1 MTTNRV
7 VSSRIERRAPQR
19 HLLAAVC
26 LGALA
31 LAGCGSDDGRAPNG
45 DESSTTQP
53 TQPQAAKRPNIL
65 FIMADDLGYS
75 DLGAFG
81 SEIRTPNLDKL
92 VGDGRLL
99 TNHHTSTVCAVTRS
113 MIISGTDHHLVG
125 QGTMA
130 NTDANYIDENGK
142 PIPGYEGYLNDRALS
157 IAQLLKDG
165 GYHTYMAGKWHLGSG
180 LPNGTNQG
188 TAVGA
193 TAPGQTPVSWGFE
206 KSYALLGGG
215 GDHFGRNGPTAYVE
229 DDHYVTP
236 NTTNF
241 YSTDFYTST
250 ILRYIDSSTGKNAD
264 GKPFFAYLTYQAP
277 HSPLQAPAAYL
288 DRYKGVY
295 DAGYEPIRA
304 ARLAR
309 QKALGLIP
317 ADFTP
322 NPGRDET
329 LAVTPATPGW
339 GTAQASYVSAT
350 RSVAQGG
357 VDTRV
362 MNANKKWDSLSADEK
377 KAQARYMEIYAAMV
391 ENLDDNIGRLVQ
403 HLKDIGE
410 YDNTLIVFQSDN
422 GPEASY
428 YEFGGKYDQSYNLRN
443 ADPAVFPTLGTRDYK
458 GHANL
463 DYGQRWAE
471 VSATPFKLWKSF
483 PSEGGHSVPTIV
495 KLPGAVPATSAAAQP
510 KVTAFTHVVDLAPTF
525 LDLAGISAPST
536 PAAPLY
542 DSKGVDRNAGKVVY
556 DGRNVYPISG
566 VSLLP
571 TLLGKTEAT
580 GRTTFAEELYGRT
593 YVYSDNWKAVWIE
606 PPFGPAHG
614 EWTLYDIRA
623 DRGETNDLAVQRPDV
638 LADLKAKWNDYAAR
652 VGAVLPKVPGMIY

>member
-1 MTTNRV
+1 MTTRTAAPGTPA
-7 VSSRIERRAPQR
+7 SRFPRFRRSAAC
-19 HLLAAVC
+19 LA
-26 LGALA
+26 ALA
-31 LAGCGSDDGRAPNG
+31 LATLAAGCGSDNDGAAQTPVA
-45 DESSTTQP
+45 TTP
-53 TQPQAAKRPNIL
+53 PPAAQKKPNII

-81 SEIRTPNLDKL
+81 SEIRTPNLDAL
-92 VGDGRLL
+92 VKQGRILA
-99 TNHHTSTVCAVTRS
+99 NHHTAAVCAVTRS

-125 QGTMA
+125 EGTMA
-130 NTDANYIDENGK
+130 TSDVNYIDENGK
-142 PIPGYEGYLNDRALS
+142 PVPGYEGYLNDRALS

-180 LPNGTNQG
+180 LPNATNQG
-188 TAVGA
+188 AAVGA
-193 TAPGQTPVSWGFE
+193 SSPGQTPVSWGFE

-215 GDHFGRNGPTAYVE
+215 GDHYGRNGSTAYVE

-241 YSTDFYTST
+241 FSSDFYTST
-250 ILRYIDSSTGKNAD
+250 LIKYIDSSTGKNAD

-277 HSPLQAPAAYL
+277 HSPLQAPAAYI

-329 LAVTPATPGW
+329 VAVTPRTANW
-339 GTAQASYVSAT
+339 GTAQANYVTSTNSA
-350 RSVAQGG
+350 AQGG

-362 MNANKKWDSLSADEK
+362 MNANKKWDSLTADEK
-377 KAQARYMEIYAAMV
+377 RAQARYMEIYAAMV
-391 ENLDDNIGRLVQ
+391 ENLDDNVGRLVA

-410 YDNTLIVFQSDN
+410 YENTLIVFQSDN

-428 YEFGGKYDQSYNLRN
+428 YEFSGNYDQNYDAKNG
-443 ADPAVFPTLGTRDYK
+443 AAAVYPTLGTTAYT
-458 GHANL
+458 GSSNL

-471 VSATPFKLWKSF
+471 VSATPFRLWKSF
-483 PSEGGHSVPTIV
+483 PAEGGHSVPTIV
-495 KLPGAVPATSAAAQP
+495 KLPGAVPSAQSP
-510 KVTAFTHVVDLAPTF
+510 QLNAFTHVVDLAPTF
-525 LDLAGISAPST
+525 LELAGIAAPST

-542 DSKGVDRNAGKVVY
+542 DAKGVNRNAGKVVY
-556 DGRNVYPISG
+556 DGRNVYPITG
-566 VSLLP
+566 LSLVA
-571 TLLGKTEAT
+571 TLQGKAT
-580 GRTTFAEELYGRT
+580 APARTTFAEELYGRT
-593 YVYSDNWKAVWIE
+593 YVYSDNWKATWIE

-623 DRGETNDLAVQRPDV
+623 DRGETNDLAAQRPDV
-638 LADLKAKWNDYAAR
+638 LADLKAKWNDYAKA

>member
-1 MTTNRV
+1 MTRTTAA
-7 VSSRIERRAPQR
+7 SRSHRKTPARRA
-19 HLLAAVC
+19 LAGLCATAV
-26 LGALA
+26 ALMT
-31 LAGCGSDDGRAPNG
+31 GCGSDDTPTTSSNNAAP
-45 DESSTTQP
+45 TTVA
-53 TQPQAAKRPNIL
+53 TKKPNII

-81 SEIRTPNLDKL
+81 SEIRTPNLDAL
-92 VGDGRLL
+92 VKQGRIL
-99 TNHHTSTVCAVTRS
+99 TNHHTAAVCAVTRS

-130 NTDANYIDENGK
+130 TTDVNYVDENNAPK
-142 PIPGYEGYLNDRALS
+142 PGYEGYLNDRALS

-180 LPNGTNQG
+180 LPNATNQG
-188 TAVGA
+188 ANVG
-193 TAPGQTPVSWGFE
+193 TTSPGQTPVSWGFE

-215 GDHFGRNGPTAYVE
+215 GDHFGRNGSTAYVE

-241 YSTDFYTST
+241 FSSDFYTST
-250 ILRYIDSSTGKNAD
+250 IIKYIDSSTGKNAD

-277 HSPLQAPAAYL
+277 HSPLQAPAAYI

-317 ADFTP
+317 ANFTT

-329 LAVTPATPGW
+329 LAVTPKSANW
-339 GTAQASYVSAT
+339 GTASANYIT
-350 RSVAQGG
+350 STNSAAQGG

-362 MNANKKWDSLSADEK
+362 ANANKKWDSLTADEK
-377 KAQARYMEIYAAMV
+377 RAQARYMEIFAAMV
-391 ENLDDNIGRLVQ
+391 ENLDDNVGRVVQ

-428 YEFGGKYDQSYNLRN
+428 YEFSGNYDQSYDAKN
-443 ADPAVFPTLGTRDYK
+443 ADPAVYPTLGTTAYK
-458 GHANL
+458 GSSNL

-471 VSATPFKLWKSF
+471 VSATPFRLWKAF
-483 PSEGGHSVPTIV
+483 PAEGGHSVPTIV
-495 KLPGAVPATSAAAQP
+495 KLPGAAPAQQAAQLN
-510 KVTAFTHVVDLAPTF
+510 AFTHVVDLAPTF
-525 LDLAGISAPST
+525 LDIAGIAAPST

-542 DSKGVDRNAGKVVY
+542 DSKGVNRNAGKVVY

-566 VSLLP
+566 LSLLP
-571 TLLGKTEAT
+571 TLQGKAT
-580 GRTTFAEELYGRT
+580 GPARTTFAEELYGRT
-593 YVYSDNWKAVWIE
+593 YVYADNWKATWIE
-606 PPFGPAHG
+606 PPFGPANG
-614 EWTLYDIRA
+614 EWQLFDIRA
-623 DRGETNDLAVQRPDV
+623 DRGETSDLAVQRPDV
-638 LADLKAKWNDYAAR
+638 VADLKAKWNDYAKA

>member
-1 MTTNRV
+1 MTRTTA
-7 VSSRIERRAPQR
+7 SSRRQTGF
-19 HLLAAVC
+19 HT
-26 LGALA
+26 ALA
-31 LAGCGSDDGRAPNG
+31 IGVLALMAGCGSDGDNRDATTAGAAPTP
-45 DESSTTQP
+45 TT
-53 TQPQAAKRPNIL
+53 TQPQAVKRPNIL

-81 SEIRTPNLDKL
+81 SEIRTPNLDAL
-92 VGDGRLL
+92 VRDGRILA
-99 TNHHTSTVCAVTRS
+99 NHHTAAVCAVTRS
-113 MIISGTDHHLVG
+113 MITSGTDHHLVG

-130 NTDANYIDENGK
+130 KSDPNYQDETGK
-142 PIPGYEGYLNDRALS
+142 ARPGYEGYLNDRALS

-188 TAVGA
+188 AAVG
-193 TAPGQTPVSWGFE
+193 TSAPGQTPVSWGFE

-215 GDHFGRNGPTAYVE
+215 GDHFGRNGSTAYVE

-236 NTTNF
+236 NQTNF
-241 YSTDFYTST
+241 YSTDFYTSKL
-250 ILRYIDSSTGKNAD
+250 IQYIDSNTGKYAD

-277 HSPLQAPAAYL
+277 HSPLQAPAAYI

-304 ARLAR
+304 ARLTR

-322 NPGRDET
+322 NPGRDEA
-329 LAVTPATPGW
+329 LAVTPATANW
-339 GTAQASYVSAT
+339 GKPEAVYVSAT
-350 RSVAQGG
+350 RTAAQGG

-362 MNANKKWDSLSADEK
+362 MNANKKWDSLSADQK

-391 ENLDDNIGRLVQ
+391 ENLDDNIGRLVR

-410 YDNTLIVFQSDN
+410 YENTVIVFQSDN

-428 YEFGGKYDQSYNLRN
+428 YEFSGNYDQDYDAKN
-443 ADPAVFPTLGTRDYK
+443 AAPAVFPTLGTPAYK
-458 GHANL
+458 SAATL

-483 PSEGGHSVPTIV
+483 PAEGGHSVPTIV
-495 KLPGAVPATSAAAQP
+495 KLPGAAPAQP
-510 KVTAFTHVVDLAPTF
+510 QGKLNALTHVVDLAPTF
-525 LDLAGISAPST
+525 LDLAGIAAPST

-542 DSKGVDRNAGKVVY
+542 DNKGVDRNAGKVVY
-556 DGRNVYPISG
+556 DGRNVYPITG
-566 VSLLP
+566 LSLLP
-571 TLLGKTEAT
+571 ALQGKTSGPA
-580 GRTTFAEELYGRT
+580 RTTFAEELYGRT
-593 YVYSDNWKAVWIE
+593 YIYSDNWKAMWIE
-606 PPFGPAHG
+606 PPFGPADG
-614 EWTLYDIRA
+614 EWTLFDIRA
-623 DRGETNDLAVQRPDV
+623 DRGETQNLATQRPDV
-638 LADLKAKWNDYAAR
+638 LADLKAKWNDYAQR

>member
-1 MTTNRV
+1 MTGTTAASG
-7 VSSRIERRAPQR
+7 SSRYTPARRA
-19 HLLAAVC
+19 LAGLCATAI
-26 LGALA
+26 ALMS
-31 LAGCGSDDGRAPNG
+31 GCGSDDKPTTTADNPAP
-45 DESSTTQP
+45 TTVA
-53 TQPQAAKRPNIL
+53 TKKPNIV

-81 SEIRTPNLDKL
+81 SEIRTPNLDAL
-92 VGDGRLL
+92 ARQGRILA
-99 TNHHTSTVCAVTRS
+99 NHHTAAVCAVTRS

-130 NTDANYIDENGK
+130 AADVNYVDENGAPK
-142 PIPGYEGYLNDRALS
+142 PGYEGYLNDRALS
-157 IAQLLKDG
+157 IAQLLRDG

-180 LPNGTNQG
+180 LPNATNQG
-188 TAVGA
+188 ANVGA
-193 TAPGQTPVSWGFE
+193 ASPGQTPVSWGFE
-206 KSYALLGGG
+206 KSYALLAGG
-215 GDHFGRNGPTAYVE
+215 GDHFGRNGSTAYVE

-241 YSTDFYTST
+241 FSSDFYTST
-250 ILRYIDSSTGKNAD
+250 ILKYIDSSTGKNAD

-277 HSPLQAPAAYL
+277 HSPLQAPAAYI

-322 NPGRDET
+322 NAGRDET
-329 LAVTPATPGW
+329 LAVTPKSANW
-339 GTAQASYVSAT
+339 GTASANYISST
-350 RSVAQGG
+350 NSAAQGG

-362 MNANKKWDSLSADEK
+362 ANANKKWDSLSADEK
-377 KAQARYMEIYAAMV
+377 RAQARYMEIFAAMV
-391 ENLDDNIGRLVQ
+391 ENLDDNVGRLVQ

-428 YEFGGKYDQSYNLRN
+428 YEFRGNYDQSYDARN
-443 ADPAVFPTLGTRDYK
+443 AAAAVYPTLGTTAYT
-458 GHANL
+458 GSSNL

-471 VSATPFKLWKSF
+471 VSATPFRLWKSY
-483 PSEGGHSVPTIV
+483 PAEGGHSVPTIV
-495 KLPGAVPATSAAAQP
+495 KLPGAVPAQQAAQLN
-510 KVTAFTHVVDLAPTF
+510 AFTHVVDLAPTF
-525 LDLAGISAPST
+525 LDIAGVAAPST

-542 DSKGVDRNAGKVVY
+542 DGKGVDRNAGKVVY
-556 DGRNVYPISG
+556 DGRNVYPITG
-566 VSLLP
+566 LSLLP
-571 TLLGKTEAT
+571 TLQGKAT
-580 GRTTFAEELYGRT
+580 APARTTFSEELYGRT
-593 YVYSDNWKAVWIE
+593 YVYADNWKATWIE
-606 PPFGPAHG
+606 PPFGPANG
-614 EWTLYDIRA
+614 EWQLFDIRA

-638 LADLKAKWNDYAAR
+638 VADLKAKWNDYAKA

>member
-1 MTTNRV
+1 MKRTKAAAFPQPV
-7 VSSRIERRAPQR
+7 RRA
-19 HLLAAVC
+19 LATLC
-26 LGALA
+26 LGAVALA
-31 LAGCGSDDGRAPNG
+31 AGCGSDGTDSGTLAVDSGTPV
-45 DESSTTQP
+45 TTP
-53 TQPQAAKRPNIL
+53 PQVVAKKPNIL

-81 SEIRTPNLDKL
+81 SEIRTPNIDAL
-92 VGDGRLL
+92 VRDGRIL
-99 TNHHTSTVCAVTRS
+99 TNHHTAAVCAVTRS

-130 NTDANYIDENGK
+130 NSDPNYVDENGK

-180 LPNGTNQG
+180 LPNATNQG
-188 TAVGA
+188 AAVG
-193 TAPGQTPVSWGFE
+193 TSAPGQTPVSWGFE

-215 GDHFGRNGPTAYVE
+215 GDHFGRNGATAYVE

-236 NTTNF
+236 NTTSF
-241 YSTDFYTST
+241 FSSDFYTST
-250 ILRYIDSSTGKNAD
+250 IIKYIDSSTGKNTD

-277 HSPLQAPAAYL
+277 HSPLQAPAGYI

-329 LAVTPATPGW
+329 LAVTPATANW
-339 GTAQASYVSAT
+339 GTPQASYVSAT

-362 MNANKKWDSLSADEK
+362 MNANKKWDSLTADQK
-377 KAQARYMEIYAAMV
+377 KAQARYMEIFAAMV
-391 ENLDDNIGRLVQ
+391 ENLDDNVGRLVQ

-410 YDNTLIVFQSDN
+410 YENTVIVFQSDN

-428 YEFGGKYDQSYNLRN
+428 YEFSGKYDQDYDTKN
-443 ADPAVFPTLGTRDYK
+443 ADPAVFPTLGTPAYK
-458 GHANL
+458 GTATI

-495 KLPGAVPATSAAAQP
+495 KLAGTASAPPQSR
-510 KVTAFTHVVDLAPTF
+510 VTAFTHVVDLAPTF
-525 LDLAGISAPST
+525 LDLAGVSAPT
-536 PAAPLY
+536 KPAAPLY
-542 DSKGVDRNAGKVVY
+542 DSKGIDRNAGKVVY
-556 DGRNVYPISG
+556 DGRNVYPITG
-566 VSLLP
+566 LSLLP
-571 TLLGKTEAT
+571 TLQGKTT
-580 GRTTFAEELYGRT
+580 GPSRTTFSEELYGRT

-606 PPFGPAHG
+606 PPFGPADG

-623 DRGETNDLAVQRPDV
+623 DRGETNNLAAQHPDV
-638 LADLKAKWNDYAAR
+638 LSDLKGKWNDYAAR